1 MDPQGWL
8 PITEYAGKYRVS
20 ISTLRRRIKSGEVE
34 YSFQEGKYLLRD
46 GPPKAAPHPTSNSA
60 SVTVAPPQVSHGPEA
75 NLSDEGSPV
84 LATANRLLTELKKAY
99 SLILQEKENAILMLK
114 DEVSDLRTLVRVLEF
129 ENDRLKKGSLS
140 EPW

>member
-46 GPPKAAPHPTSNSA
+46 GPIPKSAPVPSETA
-60 SVTVAPPQVSHGPEA
+60 SPTVAPPQVSHGGEA
-75 NLSDEGSPV
+75 NLTEDGSPV

-99 SLILQEKENAILMLK
+99 SLILQEKENAIFLLK

-129 ENDRLKKGSLS
+129 ENERLKKASLT